1 MIRRTQ
7 FILIGI
13 ILGLIILTFGGILV
27 KQVFTDESEKE
38 PEVSDNSSIFESVS
52 NLEALNLGLIDGE
65 TLREENGISSEGTS
79 ETDMVKKD
87 VTVSISLRSIQDD
100 LKIKLSDSATGNL
113 IYNVDFTVT
122 VKSKDATTNYNDTDK
137 DGIIYIPYVK
147 AGDYTVFMS
156 DASVDGVNYHCDKSQ
171 TITVTD
177 SIQYAKVD
185 IKDEIKTEAQ
195 INVAEEDTKVQDQ
208 DETTDVS
215 AAPATPTAEET
226 TPTEEQIYDEGI
238 SEDAEDL
245 LAQIEAETNAQEQ
258 EKAAAGA
265 SSGTVTAPVQE
276 QTPAETPQ
284 VPDIMSDPVYV
295 AAHEGSKGVDVSKH
309 NGNIDWGAVKA
320 SGIDFAIIR
329 CGYRGSSSGA
339 LIVDPLFYQNIIAA
353 QGAGLNVGVYFFSQ
367 AVNEAEAVEEAS
379 MVLEL
384 INGYSLQMPVYI
396 DVEKSNGRGDAISVE
411 ERNATIAAFLA
422 TISNAGYSAGLYSNK
437 LWLENHI
444 SAGAFTNYK
453 IWLAQYVDIPT
464 YTATRYDIWQYTSKG
479 SIPGIA
485 GNVDMNVLK

>member
-1 MIRRTQ
+1 MLKKAH
-7 FILIGI
+7 ILLLGVISLLV
-13 ILGLIILTFGGILV
+13 ILSVLGFLI
-27 KQVFTDESEKE
+27 KQVLADDSSAEEELADE
-38 PEVSDNSSIFESVS
+38 SSIFESVS

-65 TLREENGISSEGTS
+65 TLREENGISGDGSSDGS
-79 ETDMVKKD
+79 VIVKD

-100 LKIKLSDSATGNL
+100 LKIKLSDSSTGNL
-113 IYNVDFTVT
+113 IYNVNFTVT
-122 VKSKDATTNYNDTDK
+122 VKNKDTTTTYNDTDK
-137 DGIIYIPYVK
+137 DGIIYLPYVQ

-156 DASVDGVNYHCDKSQ
+156 DISSDGVNYHCDKSQ

-195 INVAEEDTKVQDQ
+195 INVAEEDTKVQDEDQ
-208 DETTDVS
+208 TTDVGGGGEAVS
-215 AAPATPTAEET
+215 EEST
-226 TPTEEQIYDEGI
+226 QPEEEQIYDEGI

-245 LAQIEAETNAQEQ
+245 LAQIEAENNAE
-258 EKAAAGA
+258 EEAKAVAGA
-265 SSGTVTAPVQE
+265 SSGTLTAP
-276 QTPAETPQ
+276 TPAANENTNVTDITTDPQ
-284 VPDIMSDPVYV
+284 YI

-339 LIVDPLFYQNIIAA
+339 LIVDPLYYQNIIAA

-367 AVNEAEAVEEAS
+367 AVNEVEAVEEAS

-384 INGYSLQMPVYI
+384 VNGYSLQMPIYI

-422 TISNAGYSAGLYSNK
+422 TISNAGYSCGLYSNK
-437 LWLENHI
+437 LWLENRI
-444 SAGAFTNYK
+444 STGAFTNYK
-453 IWLAQYVDIPT
+453 IWLAQYVDIPS

>member
-7 FILIGI
+7 FVLVGI
-13 ILGLIILTFGGILV
+13 ILALIVVTLGGLLV
-27 KQVFTDESEKE
+27 RQVMADETTEEKE
-38 PEVSDNSSIFESVS
+38 LTDNSSIFESVS

-65 TLREENGISSEGTS
+65 QLREENGIASDGSDDSSV
-79 ETDMVKKD
+79 VKKD

-100 LKIKLSDSATGNL
+100 LKIKLSDSSSGNL
-113 IYNVDFTVT
+113 IYNVNFTVT
-122 VKSKDATTNYNDTDK
+122 VKSKDNTTTYSDTDK
-137 DGIIYIPYVK
+137 DGIIYLPYVQ

-156 DASVDGVNYHCDKSQ
+156 DISSDGVNYHCDKSQ

-177 SIQYAKVD
+177 SIKYAKVD

-195 INVAEEDTKVQDQ
+195 INVAEEDTKVQDV

-215 AAPATPTAEET
+215 NNASEAEQAPSEE
-226 TPTEEQIYDEGI
+226 EEQVFDEGI

-245 LAQIEAETNAQEQ
+245 LAQIEAENDAQEK
-258 EKAAAGA
+258 EKAVAGA
-265 SSGTVTAPVQE
+265 SSGTVQAP
-276 QTPAETPQ
+276 TPSTSETTT
-284 VPDIMSDPVYV
+284 VPDITSDPQYI

-309 NGNIDWGAVKA
+309 NGNIDWGAVRN

-437 LWLENHI
+437 LWLENRI